1 MGKSRKH
8 KRGGNRIRSS
18 PTRRVSRSMGKVST
32 QEKMPSTKKTLPI
45 KKYVNYLRLPDAY
58 VGQCMS
64 LAEQYEYK
72 FTGAPKPKEERDCMQ
87 NAMAYLGWIKG
98 NTLIKHIKQ
107 FASTGTK
114 IEWIK
119 THFHLKSYSLTA
131 EQIANTE
138 RQIADT
144 RESIIPTREIIT
156 SWIEYINATEDEDFT
171 IKPGQATLLFFSV
184 QNASNQLLMGH
195 AIVIGINEN
204 GDGYLFD
211 PQNNKL
217 MEYDRDI
224 SEYFKG
230 YTILFIEIYLP
241 IPGPKKS
248 IKMGSHIKET
258 MDIEP
263 FNWGDNRGKTLTL
276 AELLGTP

>member
-1 MGKSRKH
+1 MGKSRKR

-18 PTRRVSRSMGKVST
+18 PTRKFTRSMGKVSI
-32 QEKMPSTKKTLPI
+32 QEKMPSTKKTLPR
-45 KKYVNYLRLPDAY
+45 KKYVNYLTLSDAY
-58 VGQCMS
+58 VGQCMP

-107 FASTGTK
+107 FASTGTM

-119 THFHLKSYSLTA
+119 SHFHLKSYSLT
-131 EQIANTE
+131 TE
-138 RQIADT
+138 QIADT
-144 RESIIPTREIIT
+144 ETQIADTGESIIPTREILT
-156 SWIEYINATEDEDFT
+156 SWIEDINATEDADFT

-184 QNASNQLLMGH
+184 QNALKQLMGH

-211 PQNNKL
+211 PQNHKL
-217 MEYDRDI
+217 MEYDTDI
-224 SEYFKG
+224 SKYFRG

-241 IPGPKKS
+241 IPRPKKLATIS
-248 IKMGSHIKET
+248 SDFSET
-258 MDIEP
+258 MNNGP
-263 FNWGDNRGKTLTL
+263 LTL
-276 AELLGTP
+276 DELS

>member
-1 MGKSRKH
+1 MDKSRKR
-8 KRGGNRIRSS
+8 KRGGNIIRSS
-18 PTRRVSRSMGKVST
+18 STRRVTRSMRKVSA
-32 QEKMPSTKKTLPI
+32 QENPLSI
-45 KKYVNYLRLPDAY
+45 RKKYVNYLRLPDAY
-58 VGQCMS
+58 VGKCMS

-98 NTLIKHIKQ
+98 NILIKHIKQ

-119 THFHLKSYSLTA
+119 THFHLKSYSFTT
-131 EQIANTE
+131 EQIVNTE
-138 RQIADT
+138 RQIEDT
-144 RESIIPTREIIT
+144 GESLIPTREILT

-184 QNASNQLLMGH
+184 QNALNQLMGH
-195 AIVIGINEN
+195 AIVIGIKEN

-224 SEYFKG
+224 SQYFKG

-241 IPGPKKS
+241 LPNPKKLATIS
-248 IKMGSHIKET
+248 SDFSQTINNGPI
-258 MDIEP
+258 
-263 FNWGDNRGKTLTL
+263 TLD
-276 AELLGTP
+276 ELSDLPSSLKHKA